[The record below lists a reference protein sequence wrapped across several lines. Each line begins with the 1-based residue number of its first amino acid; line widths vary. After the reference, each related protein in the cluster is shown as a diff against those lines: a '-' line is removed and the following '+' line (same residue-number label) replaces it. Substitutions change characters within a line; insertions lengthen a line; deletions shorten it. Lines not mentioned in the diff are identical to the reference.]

1 MSILDELDI
10 YDEKKNEEPQ
20 NLDENDK
27 KNKNKKEEDNNK
39 ENSNNESID
48 FTEDYIERLIKR
60 IIDSSLK
67 DNNTN
72 LEDKIDTLI
81 TLTKETNSKIQNLSF
96 KNINKELETTE
107 KTIEEIRET
116 VYDQL
121 LNYQKNVTDTVAER
135 FKIMLENLIEVT
147 SKLREINIILNE
159 NLGIDNFINKVSENK
174 NKNNRKSN
182 FIIYTLLLIF
192 GILGLVIFKLRM
204 R

>member
-10 YDEKKNEEPQ
+10 YDEKKNGEYQ
-20 NLDENDK
+20 NF
-27 KNKNKKEEDNNK
+27 NKNDEKKESSDSENINNG
-39 ENSNNESID
+39 SID
-48 FTEDYIERLIKR
+48 FTEDDIEKLIKR

-67 DNNTN
+67 QNNAN
-72 LEDKIDTLI
+72 LKDKIDTLI
-81 TLTKETNSKIQNLSF
+81 TLTKETNSEIKNLSF
-96 KNINKELETTE
+96 NDMNKELESTIE
-107 KTIEEIRET
+107 TIEEIRET
-116 VYDQL
+116 VYEQL

-192 GILGLVIFKLRM
+192 GILGLVIFKLKM

>member
-10 YDEKKNEEPQ
+10 YDEKKNGEYQ
-20 NLDENDK
+20 NFNENDE
-27 KNKNKKEEDNNK
+27 KKESSDSENINNR
-39 ENSNNESID
+39 SID
-48 FTEDYIERLIKR
+48 FTEDDIEKLIKR

-67 DNNTN
+67 QNNAN
-72 LEDKIDTLI
+72 LKDKIDALI
-81 TLTKETNSKIQNLSF
+81 TLTKETNSEIKNLSF
-96 KNINKELETTE
+96 NDMNKELESTIE
-107 KTIEEIRET
+107 TIEEIRET
-116 VYDQL
+116 VYEQL

-182 FIIYTLLLIF
+182 FIIYILLLIF

>member
-1 MSILDELDI
+1 MSILDELNIEDEECQNLSEN
-10 YDEKKNEEPQ
+10 DEKNKEEYS
-20 NLDENDK
+20 DK
-27 KNKNKKEEDNNK
+27 KTI
-39 ENSNNESID
+39 NNESIEL
-48 FTEDYIERLIKR
+48 TEYDIENLIKK
-60 IIDSSLK
+60 IIDSSLEQ
-67 DNNTN
+67 NNAN
-72 LEDKIDTLI
+72 LENKIDILI
-81 TLTKETNSKIQNLSF
+81 TLIKETNSKIKNLSF
-96 KNINKELETTE
+96 NSINKELETAA

-182 FIIYTLLLIF
+182 FIIYTVILIL

>member
-1 MSILDELDI
+1 MSILDELGI
-10 YDEKKNEEPQ
+10 YDEKKNGEYQ
-20 NLDENDK
+20 NFNENDE
-27 KNKNKKEEDNNK
+27 KKESSDSENINNG
-39 ENSNNESID
+39 SID
-48 FTEDYIERLIKR
+48 FTEDDIEKLIKR

-67 DNNTN
+67 QNNAN
-72 LEDKIDTLI
+72 LKDKIDTLI
-81 TLTKETNSKIQNLSF
+81 TLTKETNSEIKNLSF
-96 KNINKELETTE
+96 NDMNKELESTIE
-107 KTIEEIRET
+107 TIEEIRES
-116 VYDQL
+116 VYEQL

-174 NKNNRKSN
+174 NKNNRKSS

-192 GILGLVIFKLRM
+192 GILGLVIFKLKM

>member
-10 YDEKKNEEPQ
+10 YDEKKNGEYQ
-20 NLDENDK
+20 NFNENDE
-27 KNKNKKEEDNNK
+27 KKESSDSENINNG
-39 ENSNNESID
+39 SID
-48 FTEDYIERLIKR
+48 FTEDDIEKLIKR

-67 DNNTN
+67 QNNAN
-72 LEDKIDTLI
+72 LKDKINTLI
-81 TLTKETNSKIQNLSF
+81 SLTKETNSEIKNLSF
-96 KNINKELETTE
+96 NDMNKELESTIE
-107 KTIEEIRET
+107 TIEEIRET
-116 VYDQL
+116 VYEQL

-192 GILGLVIFKLRM
+192 GILGLVFFKLRM

>member
-10 YDEKKNEEPQ
+10 YDEKKNGEYQ
-20 NLDENDK
+20 NFNENDE
-27 KNKNKKEEDNNK
+27 KKESSDSENINNR
-39 ENSNNESID
+39 SID
-48 FTEDYIERLIKR
+48 FTEDDIEKLIKR

-67 DNNTN
+67 QNNAN
-72 LEDKIDTLI
+72 LKDKIDTLI
-81 TLTKETNSKIQNLSF
+81 TLTKETNSEIKNLSF
-96 KNINKELETTE
+96 NDMNKELESTIE
-107 KTIEEIRET
+107 TIEEIRES
-116 VYDQL
+116 VYEQL

-174 NKNNRKSN
+174 NKNNRKSS

-192 GILGLVIFKLRM
+192 GILGLVIFKLKM

>member
-1 MSILDELDI
+1 MSILDELNIEDEECQNLSEN
-10 YDEKKNEEPQ
+10 DEKNKEEYS
-20 NLDENDK
+20 DK
-27 KNKNKKEEDNNK
+27 KTI
-39 ENSNNESID
+39 NNESIEL
-48 FTEDYIERLIKR
+48 TEYDIENLIKK
-60 IIDSSLK
+60 IIDSSLEQ
-67 DNNTN
+67 NNAN
-72 LEDKIDTLI
+72 LENKIDILI
-81 TLTKETNSKIQNLSF
+81 TLIKETNSKIKNLSF
-96 KNINKELETTE
+96 NSINKELETAA

-116 VYDQL
+116 VYEQL

-192 GILGLVIFKLRM
+192 GILGLVIFKLKM

>member
-1 MSILDELDI
+1 MGVLIL
-10 YDEKKNEEPQ
+10 
-20 NLDENDK
+20 
-27 KNKNKKEEDNNK
+27 
-39 ENSNNESID
+39 
-48 FTEDYIERLIKR
+48 
-60 IIDSSLK
+60 LK
-67 DNNTN
+67 
-72 LEDKIDTLI
+72 DKIDTLI
-81 TLTKETNSKIQNLSF
+81 SLTKETNSEIKNLSF
-96 KNINKELETTE
+96 NDMNKELESTIE
-107 KTIEEIRET
+107 TIEEIRET
-116 VYDQL
+116 VYEQL

>member
-20 NLDENDK
+20 NLDENDE

-39 ENSNNESID
+39 ESID

-159 NLGIDNFINKVSENK
+159 NLNIDNFINKTPEKGNSK
-174 NKNNRKSN
+174 KSN
-182 FIIYTLLLIF
+182 FIIYIVILLF

>member
-1 MSILDELDI
+1 MSILDELGI
-10 YDEKKNEEPQ
+10 YDEKKNGEYQ
-20 NLDENDK
+20 NFNENDE
-27 KNKNKKEEDNNK
+27 KKESSDSENINNR
-39 ENSNNESID
+39 SID
-48 FTEDYIERLIKR
+48 FTEDDIEKLIKR

-67 DNNTN
+67 QNNAN
-72 LEDKIDTLI
+72 LKDKIDTLI
-81 TLTKETNSKIQNLSF
+81 TLTKETNSEIKNLSF
-96 KNINKELETTE
+96 NDMNKELESTIE
-107 KTIEEIRET
+107 TIEEIRES
-116 VYDQL
+116 VYEQL

-192 GILGLVIFKLRM
+192 GILGLVIFKLKM

>member
-10 YDEKKNEEPQ
+10 YDEKKNEEDQ
-20 NLDENDK
+20 NFNEN
-27 KNKNKKEEDNNK
+27 NEKKERSDS
-39 ENSNNESID
+39 ENINNESID
-48 FTEDYIERLIKR
+48 FTEDDIEKLIKR
-60 IIDSSLK
+60 IIDTSLK
-67 DNNTN
+67 QNNAN

-81 TLTKETNSKIQNLSF
+81 TLAKETNSEIKNLSF
-96 KNINKELETTE
+96 NDINKELESTA
-107 KTIEEIRET
+107 KAIEEIRET
-116 VYDQL
+116 VYEQL

-159 NLGIDNFINKVSENK
+159 NLGIDNFINKISENK

-182 FIIYTLLLIF
+182 FIIYTVILIL

>member
-1 MSILDELDI
+1 MSILDELGI
-10 YDEKKNEEPQ
+10 YDEKKNGEYQ
-20 NLDENDK
+20 NFNENDE
-27 KNKNKKEEDNNK
+27 KKESSDSENINNR
-39 ENSNNESID
+39 SID
-48 FTEDYIERLIKR
+48 FTEDDIEKLIKR

-67 DNNTN
+67 QNNAN
-72 LEDKIDTLI
+72 LKDKIDTLI
-81 TLTKETNSKIQNLSF
+81 TLIKETNSEIKNLSF
-96 KNINKELETTE
+96 NDMNKELESTIE
-107 KTIEEIRET
+107 TIEEIRES
-116 VYDQL
+116 VYEQL

-174 NKNNRKSN
+174 NKNNRKSS

-192 GILGLVIFKLRM
+192 GILGLVIFKLKM

>member
-10 YDEKKNEEPQ
+10 YDEKKNEEDQ
-20 NLDENDK
+20 NFNEN
-27 KNKNKKEEDNNK
+27 NEKKERSDSENINNG
-39 ENSNNESID
+39 SID
-48 FTEDYIERLIKR
+48 FTEDDIEKLIKR
-60 IIDSSLK
+60 IIDTSLK
-67 DNNTN
+67 QNNAN

-81 TLTKETNSKIQNLSF
+81 TLAKETNSEIKNLSF
-96 KNINKELETTE
+96 NDINKELESTA
-107 KTIEEIRET
+107 KAIEEIRET
-116 VYDQL
+116 VYEQL

-182 FIIYTLLLIF
+182 FIIYTVILIL

>member
-159 NLGIDNFINKVSENK
+159 NLSIDNFINKVSENK
-174 NKNNRKSN
+174 KNKKSN
-182 FIIYTLLLIF
+182 FMICTVILLF
-192 GILGLVIFKLRM
+192 GLLGLVIFKLKM

>member
-10 YDEKKNEEPQ
+10 YDEKKNEEEK
-20 NLDENDK
+20 NFNENDEK
-27 KNKNKKEEDNNK
+27 KGRRDSKNI
-39 ENSNNESID
+39 NNESID
-48 FTEDYIERLIKR
+48 FTEDDIEKLIKR
-60 IIDSSLK
+60 IIDTSLK
-67 DNNTN
+67 QNNAN

-81 TLTKETNSKIQNLSF
+81 TLAKKTNSEIKNLSF
-96 KNINKELETTE
+96 NDINKELESTA
-107 KTIEEIRET
+107 KAVEEIRET
-116 VYDQL
+116 VYEQL

-174 NKNNRKSN
+174 NRNNKKSN
-182 FIIYTLLLIF
+182 FIIYTIILLF

>member
-27 KNKNKKEEDNNK
+27 KNENKKEEDNNK

-159 NLGIDNFINKVSENK
+159 NLSIDNFINKVSENK
-174 NKNNRKSN
+174 KNRKSN
-182 FIIYTLLLIF
+182 FMIYTVILLF
-192 GILGLVIFKLRM
+192 GLLGLVIFKLKM

>member
-20 NLDENDK
+20 NLNENDE
-27 KNKNKKEEDNNK
+27 KNKNKKEEDNK

-159 NLGIDNFINKVSENK
+159 NLSIDNFINKISENK
-174 NKNNRKSN
+174 KNKKSN
-182 FIIYTLLLIF
+182 FMIYTVILLF
-192 GILGLVIFKLRM
+192 GLLGLVIFKLKM

>member
-20 NLDENDK
+20 NLDENDE

-60 IIDSSLK
+60 IIVSSLK

-135 FKIMLENLIEVT
+135 FKVMLENLIEVT

-159 NLGIDNFINKVSENK
+159 NLNIDNFINKTPEKRNSK
-174 NKNNRKSN
+174 KSN
-182 FIIYTLLLIF
+182 FIIYIVILLF

>member
-10 YDEKKNEEPQ
+10 YDEKKNGEYQ
-20 NLDENDK
+20 NFNENDE
-27 KNKNKKEEDNNK
+27 KKESSDS
-39 ENSNNESID
+39 ENINNESID
-48 FTEDYIERLIKR
+48 FTEDDIEKLIKR

-67 DNNTN
+67 QNNAN
-72 LEDKIDTLI
+72 LKDKIDTLI
-81 TLTKETNSKIQNLSF
+81 SLTKETNSEIKNLSF
-96 KNINKELETTE
+96 NDMNKELEGTIE
-107 KTIEEIRET
+107 TIEEIRET
-116 VYDQL
+116 VYEQL

-182 FIIYTLLLIF
+182 FIIYILLLIF

>member
-10 YDEKKNEEPQ
+10 YDEKKNEEDQ
-20 NLDENDK
+20 NFNEN
-27 KNKNKKEEDNNK
+27 NEKKERSDSENINNG
-39 ENSNNESID
+39 SID
-48 FTEDYIERLIKR
+48 FTEDDIEKLIKR
-60 IIDSSLK
+60 IIDTSLK
-67 DNNTN
+67 QNNAN

-81 TLTKETNSKIQNLSF
+81 TLAKETNSEIKNLNF
-96 KNINKELETTE
+96 NDINKELESTA
-107 KTIEEIRET
+107 KAIEEIRET
-116 VYDQL
+116 VYEQL

-159 NLGIDNFINKVSENK
+159 NLGIDNFINKISENK

-182 FIIYTLLLIF
+182 FIIYTVILIL

>member
-10 YDEKKNEEPQ
+10 YDEKKNGEYQ
-20 NLDENDK
+20 NFNENDE
-27 KNKNKKEEDNNK
+27 KKESSDSENINNG
-39 ENSNNESID
+39 SID
-48 FTEDYIERLIKR
+48 FTEDDIEKLIKR

-67 DNNTN
+67 QNNAN
-72 LEDKIDTLI
+72 LKDKIDTLI
-81 TLTKETNSKIQNLSF
+81 SLTKETNSEIKNLSF
-96 KNINKELETTE
+96 NDMNKELEGTIE
-107 KTIEEIRET
+107 TIEEIRET
-116 VYDQL
+116 VYEQL

-174 NKNNRKSN
+174 NKNNRKFN

-192 GILGLVIFKLRM
+192 GILGLVIFKLRI

>member
-10 YDEKKNEEPQ
+10 YDEKKNGEYQ
-20 NLDENDK
+20 NFNENDE
-27 KNKNKKEEDNNK
+27 KKESSDSENINNG
-39 ENSNNESID
+39 SID
-48 FTEDYIERLIKR
+48 FTEDDIEKLIKR

-67 DNNTN
+67 QNNAN
-72 LEDKIDTLI
+72 LKDKIDTLI
-81 TLTKETNSKIQNLSF
+81 TLTKETNSEIKNLSF
-96 KNINKELETTE
+96 NDMNKELESTIE
-107 KTIEEIRET
+107 TIEEIRET
-116 VYDQL
+116 VYEQL

-159 NLGIDNFINKVSENK
+159 NLDIDNFINKVSENK

-192 GILGLVIFKLRM
+192 GILGLVIFKLKM

>member
-10 YDEKKNEEPQ
+10 YDEKKNEEYQ
-20 NLDENDK
+20 NFNENDE
-27 KNKNKKEEDNNK
+27 KKESSDSENINNG
-39 ENSNNESID
+39 SID
-48 FTEDYIERLIKR
+48 FTEDDIEKLIKR

-67 DNNTN
+67 QNNAN
-72 LEDKIDTLI
+72 LKDKIDTLI
-81 TLTKETNSKIQNLSF
+81 SLTKETNSEIKNLSF
-96 KNINKELETTE
+96 NDMNKELESTIE
-107 KTIEEIRET
+107 TIEEIRET
-116 VYDQL
+116 VYEQL

>member
-20 NLDENDK
+20 NLDENDE
-27 KNKNKKEEDNNK
+27 KNENKKEEDNNK

-60 IIDSSLK
+60 IIVSSLK

-72 LEDKIDTLI
+72 LEDKIDILI

-159 NLGIDNFINKVSENK
+159 NLSIDNFINKVSENK
-174 NKNNRKSN
+174 KNKKSN
-182 FIIYTLLLIF
+182 FMIYSVILLF
-192 GILGLVIFKLRM
+192 GLLGLVIFKLKM

>member
-10 YDEKKNEEPQ
+10 YDEKKNEEDQ
-20 NLDENDK
+20 NFNEN
-27 KNKNKKEEDNNK
+27 NEKKERSDSENINNG
-39 ENSNNESID
+39 SID
-48 FTEDYIERLIKR
+48 FTEDDIEKLIKR
-60 IIDSSLK
+60 IIDTSLK
-67 DNNTN
+67 QNNAN

-81 TLTKETNSKIQNLSF
+81 TLAKETNSEIKNLSF
-96 KNINKELETTE
+96 NDINKELESTA
-107 KTIEEIRET
+107 KAIEEIRET
-116 VYDQL
+116 VYEQL
-121 LNYQKNVTDTVAER
+121 LSYQKNVTDTVAER

-159 NLGIDNFINKVSENK
+159 NLGIDNFINKISENK

-182 FIIYTLLLIF
+182 FIIYTVILIL

>member
-1 MSILDELDI
+1 M
-10 YDEKKNEEPQ
+10 
-20 NLDENDK
+20 
-27 KNKNKKEEDNNK
+27 
-39 ENSNNESID
+39 
-48 FTEDYIERLIKR
+48 
-60 IIDSSLK
+60 
-67 DNNTN
+67 
-72 LEDKIDTLI
+72 
-81 TLTKETNSKIQNLSF
+81 
-96 KNINKELETTE
+96 NKELESTIE
-107 KTIEEIRET
+107 TIEEIRET
-116 VYDQL
+116 VYEQL

>member
-10 YDEKKNEEPQ
+10 YDEKKNGEYQ
-20 NLDENDK
+20 NFNENDE
-27 KNKNKKEEDNNK
+27 KKESSNSENINNG
-39 ENSNNESID
+39 SID
-48 FTEDYIERLIKR
+48 FTEDDIEKLIKR

-67 DNNTN
+67 QNNAN
-72 LEDKIDTLI
+72 LKDKIDTLI
-81 TLTKETNSKIQNLSF
+81 SLTKETNSEIKNLSF
-96 KNINKELETTE
+96 NDMNKELESTIE
-107 KTIEEIRET
+107 TIEEIRET
-116 VYDQL
+116 VYEQL

>member
-10 YDEKKNEEPQ
+10 YDEKKNGEYQ
-20 NLDENDK
+20 NFNENDE
-27 KNKNKKEEDNNK
+27 KKESSDSENINNG
-39 ENSNNESID
+39 SID
-48 FTEDYIERLIKR
+48 FTEDDIEKLIKR

>member
-20 NLDENDK
+20 NLDENDE

-39 ENSNNESID
+39 ESID

-159 NLGIDNFINKVSENK
+159 NLSIDNFINKISENK
-174 NKNNRKSN
+174 KNKKSN
-182 FIIYTLLLIF
+182 FMIYPVILVF
-192 GILGLVIFKLRM
+192 GLLGLVIFKFKM

>member
-1 MSILDELDI
+1 MSILDELNIEDEECQNLSEN
-10 YDEKKNEEPQ
+10 DEKNKEEYS
-20 NLDENDK
+20 DK
-27 KNKNKKEEDNNK
+27 KTI
-39 ENSNNESID
+39 NNESIEL
-48 FTEDYIERLIKR
+48 TEYDIENLIKK
-60 IIDSSLK
+60 IIDSSLEQ
-67 DNNTN
+67 NNAN
-72 LEDKIDTLI
+72 LENKIDILI
-81 TLTKETNSKIQNLSF
+81 TLIKETNSKIKNLSF
-96 KNINKELETTE
+96 NSINKELETAA

-192 GILGLVIFKLRM
+192 GILGLVIFKLKM

>member
-10 YDEKKNEEPQ
+10 YDEKKNGEYQ
-20 NLDENDK
+20 NFNENDE
-27 KNKNKKEEDNNK
+27 KKESSDSENINNG
-39 ENSNNESID
+39 SID
-48 FTEDYIERLIKR
+48 FTEDDIEKLIKR

-67 DNNTN
+67 QNNAN
-72 LEDKIDTLI
+72 LKDKIDALI
-81 TLTKETNSKIQNLSF
+81 TLTKETNSEIKNLSF
-96 KNINKELETTE
+96 NDMNKELESTIE
-107 KTIEEIRET
+107 TIEEIRET
-116 VYDQL
+116 VYEQL

>member
-10 YDEKKNEEPQ
+10 YDEKKNGEYQ
-20 NLDENDK
+20 NFNENDE
-27 KNKNKKEEDNNK
+27 KKESSDSENINNG
-39 ENSNNESID
+39 SID
-48 FTEDYIERLIKR
+48 FTEDDIEKLIKR

-67 DNNTN
+67 QNNAN
-72 LEDKIDTLI
+72 LKDKIDTLI
-81 TLTKETNSKIQNLSF
+81 TLTKETNSEIKNLSF
-96 KNINKELETTE
+96 NDMNKELESTIE
-107 KTIEEIRET
+107 TIEEIRET
-116 VYDQL
+116 VYEQL

-174 NKNNRKSN
+174 NRNNKKSN
-182 FIIYTLLLIF
+182 FIIYTIILLF
-192 GILGLVIFKLRM
+192 GILGLVIFKLKM

>member
-10 YDEKKNEEPQ
+10 YDEKKNEEDQ
-20 NLDENDK
+20 NFNEN
-27 KNKNKKEEDNNK
+27 NEKKERSDSENINNG
-39 ENSNNESID
+39 SID
-48 FTEDYIERLIKR
+48 FTEDDIEKLIKR
-60 IIDSSLK
+60 IIDTSLK
-67 DNNTN
+67 QNNAN
-72 LEDKIDTLI
+72 LKDKIDTLI
-81 TLTKETNSKIQNLSF
+81 TLIKETNSEIKNLSF
-96 KNINKELETTE
+96 NDMNKELESTIE
-107 KTIEEIRET
+107 TIEEIRET
-116 VYDQL
+116 VYEQL

-159 NLGIDNFINKVSENK
+159 NLGIDNFINKISENK

-182 FIIYTLLLIF
+182 FIIYTVILIL